1 MKKAEA
7 KKTMPTRTLL
17 LTCILTLSLMMD
29 TSYAVNNSEC
39 SKPNKTKNT
48 KGVKF
53 KCVKNGEKLVWADK
67 KTRKKIASQIK
78 KEIEAKKRESVQPI
92 KDPEISV
99 EPPKNQI
106 LDEKEFKFSNY
117 SERDF
122 RKFRSEGFETV
133 KELQAEYLRYNQIYK
148 FQNEKSLSDY
158 RNVLKDVEKSGWLD
172 YYKWEAQENL
182 GLTGDAYT
190 DYLEKAKDRVTSQ
203 VKEGI
208 QSILEA
214 EEYYRSFN
222 KMLEENINYF
232 RINDANFNES
242 VLRQALIEAE
252 QLANQDFLEYKKQL
266 EIQERDYQGYVAEEL
281 RYKQEESTRFN
292 QIYKKQYE
300 QSIAYVNSVLND
312 VDKAGYLEDAKWIA
326 KYELS
331 LTGSKYEEYLDNA
344 RRKVEESLQAEIDSY
359 QSTISAYMSYEK
371 EIQEKIE
378 YLRNS
383 EYEFS
388 EELLNNAIN
397 QAKVN
402 AERDYQTYLSE
413 QIKYEQRE
421 VLVFKSVYEAE
432 YKSRLTEYLERIQN
446 VDQSEYIVSETEYA
460 RDSLGLSGAELDNY
474 VNRVRSEYV
483 NDLESQADFYQS
495 TIDEYSQREA
505 QVNEGIE
512 YLNESEYEFS
522 DQLLEDAIQ
531 TAQNEADATAQA
543 ILEQQQAEQQQAEQ
557 QQAEQQQAEQQQAE
571 QQQAEQQQAEQQQA
585 EQQQAEQQQEPA
597 P

>member
-17 LTCILTLSLMMD
+17 VACVLSLSLMMD

-39 SKPNKTKNT
+39 SKPNKTKST

-53 KCVKNGEKLVWADK
+53 KCVKSGDKLVWADK
-67 KTRKKIASQIK
+67 KTRKKIATQIK
-78 KEIEAKKRESVQPI
+78 KEIEAKKRESVEPI
-92 KDPEISV
+92 KDAENTV

-106 LDEKEFKFSNY
+106 LDEKDFKFSNY
-117 SERDF
+117 SQGDF

-148 FQNEKSLSDY
+148 FQNEKSLSEY

-172 YYKWEAQENL
+172 YYKWEAQDSL
-182 GLTGDAYT
+182 GLTGEAYL
-190 DYLEKAKDRVTSQ
+190 DYIEKAKDRVTSQ

-232 RINDANFNES
+232 RNNDANFNET

-300 QSIAYVNSVLND
+300 QSIAYVNSVLTD

-326 KYELS
+326 RYELS
-331 LTGSKYEEYLDNA
+331 LTGSKYDEYLENA

-359 QSTISAYMSYEK
+359 QSTISTYMSYEK
-371 EIQEKIE
+371 EIQEKID

-388 EELLNNAIN
+388 EDLLNNAIN

-421 VLVFKSVYEAE
+421 VLVFKNVYEAE
-432 YKSRLTEYLERIQN
+432 YRTRLTEYLERIEN

-460 RDSLGLSGAELDNY
+460 RDALGLSGAELDNY

-483 NDLESQADFYQS
+483 NDLESQAEFYQS

-531 TAQNEADATAQA
+531 AAQNEADATAQA
-543 ILEQQQAEQQQAEQ
+543 ILEEQQQEQ
-557 QQAEQQQAEQQQAE
+557 QQQEQQQQEQQQQE
-571 QQQAEQQQAEQQQA
+571 QQQQ
-585 EQQQAEQQQEPA
+585 EQQQEPA
-597 P
+597 PEN

>member
-1 MKKAEA
+1 
-7 KKTMPTRTLL
+7 
-17 LTCILTLSLMMD
+17 MMD

-39 SKPNKTKNT
+39 SKPNKIKNT

-53 KCVKNGEKLVWADK
+53 KCVKVGEKLLWADK

-92 KDPEISV
+92 KDPEITV

-106 LDEKEFKFSNY
+106 IDEKEFKFSNY

-122 RKFRSEGFETV
+122 RIFRSEGFETV

-557 QQAEQQQAEQQQAE
+557 QEAE

>member
-1 MKKAEA
+1 MKQAGGIKNRRARSLTLALVVAICAPIEPAYAANNTECSKA
-7 KKTMPTRTLL
+7 KKTK
-17 LTCILTLSLMMD
+17 S
-29 TSYAVNNSEC
+29 V
-39 SKPNKTKNT
+39 KGTKY
-48 KGVKF
+48 
-53 KCVKNGEKLVWADK
+53 KCVSDGTKLIWADK
-67 KTRKKIASQIK
+67 KVRKKIANAIK
-78 KEIEAKKRESVQPI
+78 KEIEQKKKESMPQEKAEEKAI
-92 KDPEISV
+92 
-99 EPPKNQI
+99 EPPKKQTV
-106 LDEKEFKFSNY
+106 ESSEFKFSNY

-122 RKFRSEGFETV
+122 RNFRSEGFETV

-148 FQNEKSLSDY
+148 FQNEKALNDY
-158 RNVLKDVEKSGWLD
+158 RNVIKDVDKSGWLD
-172 YYKWEAQENL
+172 YDKWEAQEKL
-182 GLTGDAYT
+182 GLTGEAYS
-190 DYLEKAKDRVTSQ
+190 DYINKAKNRITSQ
-203 VKEGI
+203 LNEGI

-214 EEYYRSFN
+214 EEYYRNFN
-222 KMLEENINYF
+222 KMLEENINFY
-232 RINDANFNES
+232 RSNDPNFNEN
-242 VLRQALIEAE
+242 VLRQAFAEAE
-252 QLANQDFLEYKKQL
+252 QLATRDFVEYKRQL
-266 EIQERDYQGYVAEEL
+266 EIQERDYQGYVAEDL

-300 QSIAYVNSVLND
+300 QSIDYFNSVLTD
-312 VDKAGYLEDAKWIA
+312 VDKAGYLEDAKWVA

-331 LTGSKYEEYLDNA
+331 LSGSKYDEYIENA
-344 RRKVEESLQAEIDSY
+344 RQKVEESLQAEIESY
-359 QSTISAYMSYEK
+359 RSTISTYLSYEK

-397 QAKVN
+397 QANFN

-432 YKSRLTEYLERIQN
+432 YQSRLTEYLGRIEN

-483 NDLESQADFYQS
+483 NDLESQAEFYQS
-495 TIDEYSQREA
+495 TLNEYSQREA

-512 YLNESEYEFS
+512 YLNGSEYEFS

-531 TAQNEADATAQA
+531 AAQNEADATAQA
-543 ILEQQQAEQQQAEQ
+543 ILEQQQQEQQQQEQ
-557 QQAEQQQAEQQQAE
+557 QQQEQQQQEQQP
-571 QQQAEQQQAEQQQA
+571 
-585 EQQQAEQQQEPA
+585 EPQ
-597 P
+597 PDQPTT

>member
-7 KKTMPTRTLL
+7 KRIAPKRTLL
-17 LTCILTLSLMMD
+17 LTCILALSLMMD
-29 TSYAVNNSEC
+29 TSYAANNSDC

-67 KTRKKIASQIK
+67 KTRKKIASKIK
-78 KEIEAKKRESVQPI
+78 KEIEAKKRESIQPI
-92 KDPEISV
+92 KDAEGTI

-106 LDEKEFKFSNY
+106 VDEKEFKFSNY

-133 KELQAEYLRYNQIYK
+133 KELQAEYLRYNQIYR
-148 FQNEKSLSDY
+148 FQNEKSLNDY
-158 RNVLKDVEKSGWLD
+158 RNVLNDVEKSGWLD
-172 YYKWEAQENL
+172 YYKWEAQESL
-182 GLTGDAYT
+182 GLTGDAYLE
-190 DYLEKAKDRVTSQ
+190 YIEKAKDRVTSQ

-208 QSILEA
+208 QSILDA
-214 EEYYRSFN
+214 EEYYRNFS

-232 RINDANFNES
+232 RSNDANFNES

-266 EIQERDYQGYVAEEL
+266 EIQERDYQGYIAEAL

-300 QSIAYVNSVLND
+300 QSIAYFNSVLID
-312 VDKAGYLEDAKWIA
+312 VDKAGFLEDAKWIA
-326 KYELS
+326 TYELS
-331 LTGSKYEEYLDNA
+331 LTGSKYEEYLANA
-344 RRKVEESLQAEIDSY
+344 RQRVEESLQAEIDNY
-359 QSTISAYMSYEK
+359 QSTISTYMSYEK

-397 QAKVN
+397 EARVN

-413 QIKYEQRE
+413 QIKFEQRE

-432 YKSRLTEYLERIQN
+432 YRSRLTEYLERIQN
-446 VDQSEYIVSETEYA
+446 VDQSEYILSETEYA
-460 RDSLGLSGAELDNY
+460 REALGLSGAELDTY
-474 VNRVRSEYV
+474 VNRVRTEYV

-512 YLNESEYEFS
+512 YLNQSEYEFS

-531 TAQNEADATAQA
+531 AAQNEADATAQA
-543 ILEQQQAEQQQAEQ
+543 ILEQQQAEQQAEQ
-557 QQAEQQQAEQQQAE
+557 QQAEQEQQQQAE
-571 QQQAEQQQAEQQQA
+571 QQQQQAEQQQQQAEQQ
-585 EQQQAEQQQEPA
+585 EPA

>member
-1 MKKAEA
+1 
-7 KKTMPTRTLL
+7 MPTRTLL
-17 LTCILTLSLMMD
+17 VACVLSLSLMMD

-39 SKPNKTKNT
+39 SKPNKTKST

-53 KCVKNGEKLVWADK
+53 KCVKSGDKLIWADK
-67 KTRKKIASQIK
+67 KTRKKIATQIK
-78 KEIEAKKRESVQPI
+78 KEIEAKKRESVEPI
-92 KDPEISV
+92 KDAENTV

-106 LDEKEFKFSNY
+106 LDEKDFKFSNY
-117 SERDF
+117 SQGDF

-148 FQNEKSLSDY
+148 FQNEKSLSEY

-172 YYKWEAQENL
+172 YYKWEAQDSL
-182 GLTGDAYT
+182 GLTGEAYL
-190 DYLEKAKDRVTSQ
+190 DYIEKAKDRVTSQ

-232 RINDANFNES
+232 RNNDANFNET
-242 VLRQALIEAE
+242 VLRQALLEAE

-300 QSIAYVNSVLND
+300 QSIAYVNSVLTD

-331 LTGSKYEEYLDNA
+331 LTGSKYDEYLDNA

-359 QSTISAYMSYEK
+359 QSTISTYMSYEK

-388 EELLNNAIN
+388 EDLLNNAIN

-421 VLVFKSVYEAE
+421 VLVFKNVYEAE
-432 YKSRLTEYLERIQN
+432 YRTRLTEYLERIEN

-460 RDSLGLSGAELDNY
+460 REALGLSGAELENY

-483 NDLESQADFYQS
+483 NDLESQAEFYQS

-531 TAQNEADATAQA
+531 AAQNEADATAQA
-543 ILEQQQAEQQQAEQ
+543 ILEQQQQEQ
-557 QQAEQQQAEQQQAE
+557 
-571 QQQAEQQQAEQQQA
+571 
-585 EQQQAEQQQEPA
+585 QQQEPA
-597 P
+597 PEN